1 MGEMQMFTCQWV
13 RLGPAPRGGEGEWC
27 PPPQGSQGTRLHGG
41 GAGFSEGG
49 SVKSSRRKGIL
60 FRRKKGFRAGQ
71 CWGEQCRLWS
81 RGGGGE
87 GWGRRP
93 PGRAGAGRSLHL
105 RRYRKFTEMR
115 VMESFIAYSQ
125 GSSSF
130 DKIILVPELPLALSV
145 RALPF
150 MTSSQLPFWSVT
162 RPRCFFHSSAFS
174 LFFFTSIQSAHY
186 CQTIVSKISL
196 GLCHLP
202 AQKPFS
208 AFYCHWSS
216 MDTSPC
222 RKPSTMRCQ
231 QFTSKTT
238 RSSHQSGSITDLSL
252 DVTPFLET
260 FF

>member
-13 RLGPAPRGGEGEWC
+13 PLGPAPRGGQGERC

-81 RGGGGE
+81 RGGGGGGIGAE
-87 GWGRRP
+87 TTRKGWCWEEPAFQEVQEVHRNESYGVIYSLFSRFFQLWQNYLGARTA
-93 PGRAGAGRSLHL
+93 AGFVCPSIALHDL
-105 RRYRKFTEMR
+105 LPTPF
-115 VMESFIAYSQ
+115 
-125 GSSSF
+125 
-130 DKIILVPELPLALSV
+130 LVSHQAPLFLPLKCI
-145 RALPF
+145 F
-150 MTSSQLPFWSVT
+150 T
-162 RPRCFFHSSAFS
+162 
-174 LFFFTSIQSAHY
+174 FFFTSIQSAHY

-231 QFTSKTT
+231 LFTWKTT